1 MFPLM
6 MLWDGKISEIKFK
19 KINKNIKDIDFIN
32 W

>member
-6 MLWDGKISEIKFK
+6 MLWDGKISEIKSK
-19 KINKNIKDIDFIN
+19 KIKKNIKDIDFIN